1 MVAGRCAI
9 SFLRARNP
17 FLAVIAQA
25 FIKFLHLGGVA
36 MEITEVRFVPADKDR
51 LRAYVTITLDH
62 CLEIRGLKLVRSKKG
77 YLVSMP
83 SRKKADGTYVDIAAP
98 ITFEARKM
106 LEERVL
112 AEYEKITGES
122 LKK

>member
-1 MVAGRCAI
+1 
-9 SFLRARNP
+9 
-17 FLAVIAQA
+17 
-25 FIKFLHLGGVA
+25 

-98 ITFEARKM
+98 ITVEARKM

-122 LKK
+122 LKR